1 MKANRPSLILY
12 FIALLATILFDVF
25 NLEFLGIYAKAIV
38 VPAMFFYYLASNN
51 FIIGKTEGLVFM
63 ACFIG
68 QVFDLMGEEISEMGS
83 LVSFIVVYL
92 FLLKMIV
99 LDYDRI
105 KIKKADLLPISI
117 VVMFIVYLLISVLS
131 LQFDKMNHYKV
142 AYAIYGVILSILG
155 IVTFV
160 SYITKGTNITLVLS
174 IMSVCFIASDLFYIF
189 SQYFLDSGVLVL
201 IKDICQ
207 VLSYYFMT
215 RYFIIKENQRLLN
228 DN

>member
-1 MKANRPSLILY
+1 MKANKPSLILY
-12 FIALLATILFDVF
+12 FVALLATILFDLF

-38 VPAMFFYYLASNN
+38 VPAIFFYYLVSNN
-51 FIIGKTEGLVFM
+51 FMIGKSEGLVFLC
-63 ACFIG
+63 CFVG

-92 FLLKMIV
+92 VLLKMIL

-105 KIKKADLLPISI
+105 KIKKPDLLPISI
-117 VVMFIVYLLISVLS
+117 VVVFIVYLLISILS
-131 LQFDKMNHYKV
+131 LQFEKMNQYKV

-155 IVTFV
+155 ITTFV

-189 SQYFLDSGVLVL
+189 SQYFLDSDVLIL

-215 RYFIIKENQRLLN
+215 QYFIKKENKVLN
-228 DN
+228 NN